1 MTDPRW
7 QTLPEATRIRWIRV
21 LDDYNPIAL
30 TPLSRIALRTLA
42 VQGNADG
49 LAPLT
54 SYALEWHDWGFT
66 PDDWWMLMSAH
77 LAHAHRATQP
87 GVVNAPVALAP
98 EDWARWP
105 SLSKEVAP
113 LEALAQLTAA
123 GNNQPEPD
131 ES

>member
-54 SYALEWHDWGFT
+54 TYALEWHDWGFT

-77 LAHAHRATQP
+77 LGHAHRATQL

-98 EDWARWP
+98 ADWERWP

>member
-21 LDDYNPIAL
+21 LDDFNPISL

-54 SYALEWHDWGFT
+54 TYALEWHDWGFT

-77 LAHAHRATQP
+77 LGHAHRATQL

-98 EDWARWP
+98 ADWARWP
-105 SLSKEVAP
+105 SLSIEVAP

-123 GNNQPEPD
+123 GNNQPKPD
-131 ES
+131 